1 MSQENVD
8 KVMGGFALYNAGE
21 RDFILDLYAPDLEWI
36 DLDHA
41 PDVPER
47 TYGATALLGLAKQW
61 DDAFDDFRAEVEEC
75 RDLGNS
81 VLCMTCWRGE
91 GKGSGMTTELHRAE
105 IYEFEDAKIV
115 RVTVYPDRHAAF
127 EAAGLSE

>member
-8 KVMGGFALYNAGE
+8 KVKGGIASYSAGE

-36 DLDHA
+36 DLNHA

-47 TYGATALLGLAKQW
+47 LHGATALLGLTQQW
-61 DDAFDDFRAEVEEC
+61 DDAFDDFRAEVKEC
-75 RDLGNS
+75 RDLGDS
-81 VLCMTCWRGE
+81 VLCVTCWRGE
-91 GKGSGMTTELHRAE
+91 GKGSGLTTELHRAE
-105 IYEFEDAKIV
+105 IYELDDGKIV
-115 RVTVYPDRHAAF
+115 GVTVYPDKEAAL